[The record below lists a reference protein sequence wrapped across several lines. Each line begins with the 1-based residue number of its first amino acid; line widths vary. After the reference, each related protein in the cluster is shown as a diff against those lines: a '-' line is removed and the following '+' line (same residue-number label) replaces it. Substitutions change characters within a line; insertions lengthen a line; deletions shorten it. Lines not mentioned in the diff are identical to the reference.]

1 MNKIKLF
8 FFATVRDRVGA
19 KSIEMEIPPD
29 MTIQGLKE
37 KLSSEYPDL
46 TESMP
51 SVLFSINR
59 EYAFDDAL
67 IPPNAEIALFPLVS
81 GG

>member
-8 FFATVRDRVGA
+8 FFATVRDRIGT
-19 KSIEMEIPPD
+19 KSIEMDIPLD
-29 MTIQGLKE
+29 MTIQGLKD
-37 KLSSEYPDL
+37 KLSSDYPNL
-46 TESMP
+46 AESMA
-51 SVLFSINR
+51 SVLFTINR

-67 IPPNAEIALFPLVS
+67 VPQNAEVALFPPVS

>member
-1 MNKIKLF
+1 MNRIKLF

-19 KSIEMEIPPD
+19 KSLEMDIPLD
-29 MTIQGLKE
+29 MTIQGLKD
-37 KLSSEYPDL
+37 KLVNDYPNL
-46 TESMP
+46 AASMP
-51 SVLFSINR
+51 SVLFTINR

-67 IPPNAEIALFPLVS
+67 VPQDAEIALFPPVS

>member
-1 MNKIKLF
+1 MNRIKLF

-19 KSIEMEIPPD
+19 KSLEMDIPLD
-29 MTIQGLKE
+29 MTIQGLKD
-37 KLSSEYPDL
+37 KLVDDYPNL
-46 TESMP
+46 AASMP

-67 IPPNAEIALFPLVS
+67 VPLNAEVALFPPVS

>member
-19 KSIEMEIPPD
+19 KFIEMEVPLD
-29 MTIQGLKE
+29 MTIQGLKD
-37 KLSSEYPDL
+37 KLVGAYPDL
-46 TESMP
+46 AVSMP
-51 SVLFSINR
+51 SILFSINR
-59 EYAFDDAL
+59 EYAFDDTL
-67 IPPNAEIALFPLVS
+67 VPPNAEIALFPPVS

>member
-1 MNKIKLF
+1 MNRIKLF

-19 KSIEMEIPPD
+19 KSIEMDIPLD
-29 MTIQGLKE
+29 MTIQGLKD
-37 KLSSEYPDL
+37 KLVNDYPDL
-46 TESMP
+46 AASMP
-51 SVLFSINR
+51 SVLFTINR

-67 IPPNAEIALFPLVS
+67 VPLDAEIALFPPVS

>member
-19 KSIEMEIPPD
+19 KSMEMDIPLD
-29 MTIQGLKE
+29 MTIQGLKH
-37 KLSSEYPDL
+37 KLSNDYPNL
-46 TESMP
+46 AESMP
-51 SVLFSINR
+51 SVLFTINR

-67 IPPNAEIALFPLVS
+67 VPPNAEVALFPPVS

>member
-19 KSIEMEIPPD
+19 KSIEMDIPLD
-29 MTIQGLKE
+29 MTIQGLRDR
-37 KLSSEYPDL
+37 LVSEYPNL
-46 TESMP
+46 EASMS
-51 SVLFSINR
+51 SVLFTINR

-67 IPPNAEIALFPLVS
+67 VPLNAEVALFPPVS

>member
-19 KSIEMEIPPD
+19 KSIEMDIPLD
-29 MTIQGLKE
+29 MTILGLKD
-37 KLSSEYPDL
+37 KLISDYPNL
-46 TESMP
+46 AASMA
-51 SVLFSINR
+51 SVLFTINR

-67 IPPNAEIALFPLVS
+67 VPPNAEIALFPPVS

>member
-19 KSIEMEIPPD
+19 KSIEMDIPLD
-29 MTIQGLKE
+29 MTIQGLKD
-37 KLSSEYPDL
+37 KLISEYPNL
-46 TESMP
+46 AASMP
-51 SVLFSINR
+51 SILFSINR

-67 IPPNAEIALFPLVS
+67 VPPNAEVALFPPVS

>member
-19 KSIEMEIPPD
+19 KSMEMDIPFD
-29 MTIQGLKE
+29 MTIQGLKD
-37 KLSSEYPDL
+37 KLSGDYPNL
-46 TESMP
+46 AEAMA
-51 SVLFSINR
+51 SVLFTINR

-67 IPPNAEIALFPLVS
+67 VPPNAEVALFPPVS

>member
-19 KSIEMEIPPD
+19 KSLEMDIPLD
-29 MTIQGLKE
+29 MTIQGLKD
-37 KLSSEYPDL
+37 KLVDDYPNL
-46 TESMP
+46 AASMP

-67 IPPNAEIALFPLVS
+67 VPLNAEVALFPPVS

>member
-19 KSIEMEIPPD
+19 KSIEMEIPLD
-29 MTIQGLKE
+29 MTIQGLKD
-37 KLSSEYPDL
+37 KLVSAYPDL
-46 TESMP
+46 AVSMP
-51 SVLFSINR
+51 SILFSINR

-67 IPPNAEIALFPLVS
+67 VPPNAEIALFPPVS

>member
-19 KSIEMEIPPD
+19 KSMEMDIPLD
-29 MTIQGLKE
+29 MTIQGLKD
-37 KLSSEYPDL
+37 KLSSDYPNL
-46 TESMP
+46 AESMP
-51 SVLFSINR
+51 SVLFTINR

-67 IPPNAEIALFPLVS
+67 VPPNAEVALFPPVS

>member
-19 KSIEMEIPPD
+19 KSMEMDIPFD
-29 MTIQGLKE
+29 MTIQGLKD
-37 KLSSEYPDL
+37 KLSSDYPNL
-46 TESMP
+46 AESMP
-51 SVLFSINR
+51 SVLFTINR

-67 IPPNAEIALFPLVS
+67 VPPNAEVALFPPVS